1 MSKWEESDYE
11 ALDKTTVYMAGDF
24 SYPSKMPY
32 IPIGPYGY
40 IALDS
45 VDGSDASVARDA
57 RVQPEADWRPDFGDG
72 KMNDPRLLRH
82 LFMSNPCHSTPFEK
96 TFIKFWV
103 KAPIFVYREWHRH
116 RVWSFNE
123 ESARYKQLPPH
134 YWMPKLGEIGVQS
147 EKNHQ
152 SRVIDYEFSKER
164 DTEILKE
171 IERAYRA
178 ADFSYRN
185 LISLGTPR
193 EVARCVMPVGIYS
206 EMVASVSL
214 WNLFKFMDLRWHPDA
229 QQEIREYAEAMFQL
243 LMGSDKFPI
252 IMKLYEEKRNSR

>member
-1 MSKWEESDYE
+1 MSEWKRHDYGQ
-11 ALDKTTVYMAGDF
+11 LDKTTKEMVGEWT
-24 SYPSKMPY
+24 YPQDHPY
-32 IPIGPYGY
+32 VPVGPYGY
-40 IALDS
+40 VSLIDVA
-45 VDGSDASVARDA
+45 GSDASVARDA
-57 RVQPEADWRPDFGDG
+57 RVQPEAAWRPDKGDG

-96 TFIKFWV
+96 TYVKLWV

-123 ESARYKQLPPH
+123 ESARYKALPPH
-134 YWMPKLGEIGVQS
+134 YWMPRVDEIGVQS
-147 EKNHQ
+147 TKNHQ
-152 SRVIDYEFSKER
+152 SRVISGEY
-164 DTEILKE
+164 TEEDVAALKE

-178 ADFSYRN
+178 ADYSYRN
-185 LISLGTPR
+185 LLEMGVPR

-229 QQEIREYAEAMFQL
+229 QKEIRDYAAAIFEL
-243 LMGSDKFPI
+243 LGQSEKFPI
-252 IMKLYEEKRNSR
+252 ILDLYMEKRGKA